1 MNELLNMNMLQ
12 EDRTEFIHFDTTEK
26 CEEFINQFG
35 HSYITHT
42 CCSGKGFGYINTIV
56 NRARIRLITRR
67 QNQEEE
73 PSIQDCDIPIPIP
86 IIIDNAQEITS
97 YTNRYI
103 SMEIDCTV
111 CLEPSRRFTPCIHN
125 LCITCEERLLHKL
138 CPICRVSLV
147 LRS

>member
-1 MNELLNMNMLQ
+1 MDELLNMNMRQ

-35 HSYITHT
+35 HSYIKHI

-67 QNQEEE
+67 QNQEQE
-73 PSIQDCDIPIPIP
+73 PSIQDIPIV
-86 IIIDNAQEITS
+86 EIS
-97 YTNRYI
+97 SSERDI

-111 CLEPSRRFTPCIHN
+111 CLEPSHRFTPCMHN
-125 LCITCEERLLHKL
+125 LCIRCEERLLYKL
-138 CPICRVSLV
+138 CPICRVSIV
-147 LRS
+147 AGF

>member
-1 MNELLNMNMLQ
+1 MNVFPNMRE
-12 EDRTEFIHFDTTEK
+12 EDQDNKEFIHFDTIQT

-35 HSYITHT
+35 HANITNI
-42 CCSGKGFGYINTIV
+42 CCGGEGFGYINTMV

-67 QNQEEE
+67 RNRQIE
-73 PSIQDCDIPIPIP
+73 PNIQGCA
-86 IIIDNAQEITS
+86 IIINNNTQEITS
-97 YTNRYI
+97 YTNRDI

-138 CPICRVSLV
+138 CPICRVPLV
-147 LRS
+147 LRP